1 VDHSLESVTSIT
13 LLGRLQHGPA
23 DQEAWSEFVARYGW
37 RITAWCRQWGLQE
50 ADSLDVTQTVLL
62 KLLAAMQTFRYDPAA
77 KFRAWLKTVTHHAW
91 QDLVRSRRRRVG
103 ADDPLERLAAFD
115 DLTVRLEQA
124 YEQEVMERAL
134 ARVKERVLP
143 ATWEA
148 FKLTAIDGLSGAE
161 TAARLRLPLTS
172 VYKSK
177 SNVVKLLEAEVRY
190 LEGGAT

>member
-1 VDHSLESVTSIT
+1 MDPSLESVTSIT
-13 LLGRLQHGPA
+13 LLGRLQHRPA
-23 DQEAWSEFVARYGW
+23 DQAAWAEFVARYGW

-50 ADSLDVTQTVLL
+50 ADSQDVAQTVLL
-62 KLLAAMQTFRYDPAA
+62 KLLHAMQTFRYDPSER
-77 KFRAWLKTVTHHAW
+77 FRAWLKTVTHHAW

-103 ADDPLERLAAFD
+103 ADDPLEKLAAFD

-134 ARVKERVLP
+134 ARVKERVQP

-148 FKLTAIDGLSGAE
+148 FKLTAIDGLSGAK
-161 TAARLRLPLTS
+161 AAMRLRLPLTS

-190 LEGGAT
+190 LEGGAP

>member
-1 VDHSLESVTSIT
+1 VDQPLESVTSIT
-13 LLGRLQHGPA
+13 LLGRLQHRPS
-23 DQEAWSEFVARYGW
+23 DQAAWTEFVARYGW

-50 ADSLDVTQTVLL
+50 ADSQDVTQTVLV
-62 KLLAAMQTFRYDPAA
+62 KLLAALHTFRYNPAE

-103 ADDPLERLAAFD
+103 ADDPLEKLAAFD
-115 DLTVRLEQA
+115 DLTVRFEQA

-134 ARVKERVLP
+134 TRVKERVQP
-143 ATWEA
+143 PTWAA

-172 VYKSK
+172 VYKAK

-190 LEGGAT
+190 LEGGEA